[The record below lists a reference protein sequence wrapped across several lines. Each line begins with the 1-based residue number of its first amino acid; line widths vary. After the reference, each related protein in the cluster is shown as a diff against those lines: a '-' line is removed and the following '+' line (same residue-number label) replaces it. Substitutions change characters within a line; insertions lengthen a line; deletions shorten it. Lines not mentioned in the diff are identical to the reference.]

1 MSLFANSGLQSV
13 PNMSKQFR
21 HPYQPYSDQT
31 VTNQPIYNG
40 TGYGQPVDNLSA
52 NMASMSVYG
61 SWNQM
66 LGQESVNLMTEKEPR
81 TRHLMVERQKAAQ
94 TTNGYQTACTKEI
107 MRSTLTKA
115 PDSASLLQKAR
126 LPFGILI
133 HPFKTDD
140 VSDHNQQTCQAFNLF
155 C

>member
-13 PNMSKQFR
+13 QNMAKYTR
-21 HPYQPYSDQT
+21 PPYQPYSNPAVSSQPMT
-31 VTNQPIYNG
+31 SPSQPIYNG
-40 TGYGQPVDNLSA
+40 TGYGQTVDNLSA

-66 LGQESVNLMTEKEPR
+66 LGQETVNLMTEKDPR
-81 TRHLMVERQKAAQ
+81 TRHIMMERQKASQ
-94 TTNGYQTACTKEI
+94 NTNGWQTACTKEM
-107 MRSTLTKA
+107 MRSTLTKV

-133 HPFKTDD
+133 HPFKSDD
-140 VSDHNQQTCQAFNLF
+140 VSDGF
-155 C
+155 